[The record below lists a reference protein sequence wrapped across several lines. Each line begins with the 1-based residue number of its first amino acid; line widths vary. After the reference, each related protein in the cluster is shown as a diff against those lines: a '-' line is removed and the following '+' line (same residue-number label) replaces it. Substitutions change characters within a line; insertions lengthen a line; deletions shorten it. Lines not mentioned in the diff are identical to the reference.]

1 MHDTDQMTPAKPTPQ
16 NPSDP
21 DRVTVITGGADG
33 LGFALA
39 GHLNATGGVT
49 CLLDI
54 NEANLDKAR
63 RALGERCR
71 TFRLDITDEE
81 AVLDAV
87 GKIIEEFRRIDALVN
102 SAGITGETNLKSHEV
117 DIMNFDRV
125 LRLNVRGTFLACQAV
140 LPHMLERNYGRI
152 LNIASIAG
160 KEGNAGMVAYSTS
173 KAAVIG
179 MTKSMGKEYA
189 ETGVTINALA
199 PAVIQTALVDAMPEA
214 QVKYMTDKIPMKRC
228 GTLEEFAA
236 MAEFILSPANS
247 FTTGFT
253 FDLSGGRAVY

>member
-1 MHDTDQMTPAKPTPQ
+1 MNNSPFL
-16 NPSDP
+16 N
-21 DRVTVITGGADG
+21 RVAIITGGADG

-39 GHLNATGGVT
+39 RRLVDAGATV

-54 NEANLDKAR
+54 NAAKLNQAR
-63 RALGERCR
+63 ETLGDNCR
-71 TFRLDITDEE
+71 TFITDLCDE
-81 AVLDAV
+81 ASVAKAV
-87 GKIIEEFRRIDALVN
+87 SEVAATCGRIDALVN
-102 SAGITGETNLKSHEV
+102 SAGITGKTNLKSHEV
-117 DIMNFDRV
+117 DVANFDLV
-125 LRLNVRGTFLACQAV
+125 LKLNVRGTFLACQAA
-140 LPHMLERNYGRI
+140 LPHMVAANYGRI

-179 MTKSMGKEYA
+179 LTKSMGKEYA

-236 MAEFILSPANS
+236 MAEFIVSPANS